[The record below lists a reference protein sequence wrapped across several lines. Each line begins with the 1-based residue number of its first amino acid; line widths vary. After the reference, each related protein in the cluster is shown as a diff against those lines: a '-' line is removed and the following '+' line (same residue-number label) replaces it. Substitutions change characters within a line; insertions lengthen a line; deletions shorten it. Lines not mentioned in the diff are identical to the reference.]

1 VGALIS
7 VVASLCDVPTW
18 ELICVK
24 LAPDFAAKYQA
35 YTIDHAKAA
44 GAMQSEIDKKMAETR
59 KFAEMYKNPI
69 FNAAVNDIP
78 RAPACRTRLHT
89 RFGGRSAAQT
99 SGSSGR
105 ARDCGRKAV
114 SATGRQ
120 VAGARLR

>member
-1 VGALIS
+1 MGALIS

-69 FNAAVNDIP
+69 FNAAVTFLEPLPVALAFTLVSAGVLRRKP
-78 RAPACRTRLHT
+78 R
-89 RFGGRSAAQT
+89 
-99 SGSSGR
+99 GR
-105 ARDCGRKAV
+105 AA
-114 SATGRQ
+114 ALET
-120 VAGARLR
+120 AGARP